1 VSVVIQIMLLY
12 WLAIGASDS
21 SSIPSSYA
29 GELQTAAIS
38 ANPDFSFFAP
48 GSTLESQ
55 VQSSDSSIPSP
66 YGQDFSDNAG
76 ASTPIDFSPPFSGTG
91 SELEPHAHSSDS
103 SIPSPYGQDF
113 SDNAAAPTSLDL
125 SPTVSGTGSKS
136 FLADRQGQ
144 DSDSSIPSAYEGEL
158 ILVEVMW
165 GKLNDQ
171 IMLYG

>member
-1 VSVVIQIMLLY
+1 MSVVIQIMLLY

-55 VQSSDSSIPSP
+55 VQ
-66 YGQDFSDNAG
+66 
-76 ASTPIDFSPPFSGTG
+76 
-91 SELEPHAHSSDS
+91 SSDS